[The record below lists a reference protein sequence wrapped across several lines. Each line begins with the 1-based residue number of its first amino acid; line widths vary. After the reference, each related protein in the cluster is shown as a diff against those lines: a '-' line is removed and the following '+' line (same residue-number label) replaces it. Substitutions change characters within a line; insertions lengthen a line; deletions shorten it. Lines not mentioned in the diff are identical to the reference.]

1 MKTIATTILG
11 LSALFL
17 ITGCSGGADKQQ
29 PKEVVTYK
37 YTTTQVYTDMC
48 VKCHGKQGEGVKELS
63 EKTGKPKGPA
73 INDQEVYELQLSI
86 TDIKSGGL
94 NQSSGTD
101 HEVMEH
107 NYKAIKKKG
116 MDYDTDSMANYIYN
130 NFYTGK

>member
-1 MKTIATTILG
+1 MKKTTTIILG
-11 LSALFL
+11 LSTLFL
-17 ITGCSGGADKQQ
+17 ITGCSGGGEKQEA
-29 PKEVVTYK
+29 EVVTYK
-37 YTTTQVYTDMC
+37 YATAEVYTQMC
-48 VKCHGKQGEGVKELS
+48 VKCHGKQGEGVAELA
-63 EKTGKPKGPA
+63 KNGKPKGPA
-73 INDQEVYELQLSI
+73 VNDQEVHELSLAI

-116 MDYDTDSMANYIYN
+116 MDYDTDAMSNYIYN